1 MAFADEKLLI
11 DALKSGSAPAFD
23 ELVRCNAGRMLAA
36 ARRILRNEEDARDGC
51 RSDKFYGCMFINA
64 IGEYSDPDSPIR
76 EVCKEFKRLMRGY
89 LRELADAAGASD
101 PAALADELALL
112 LEGATVTAQVSGDR
126 RAAQTAKRIARS
138 IIDEALEAG

>member
-1 MAFADEKLLI
+1 
-11 DALKSGSAPAFD
+11 
-23 ELVRCNAGRMLAA
+23 
-36 ARRILRNEEDARDGC
+36 
-51 RSDKFYGCMFINA
+51 
-64 IGEYSDPDSPIR
+64 
-76 EVCKEFKRLMRGY
+76 MRGY